1 MSLERFKSK
10 LCSGHKDNAVQVPFD
25 PGIRWSTPAQ
35 ALRPGRRGFRV
46 QASLNGIGFESAI
59 VARSGKF
66 WLLVPGEI
74 FRDVVDVSLRTSQN
88 PLAPTSYFLASPRRD
103 QGPPPHR
110 YVRATPAASK
120 LVPVRV

>member
-74 FRDVVDVSLRTSQN
+74 SAAANIAVGDQAALAVALRQDEAN
-88 PLAPTSYFLASPRRD
+88 P
-103 QGPPPHR
+103 
-110 YVRATPAASK
+110 RA
-120 LVPVRV
+120 